1 MKTIGVLTS
10 GGDCPGM
17 NACIRAIVRCAA
29 SRGMRVYGINR
40 GYQGMLEGD
49 IELLDVMSVSGMSA
63 KGGTFIQTARC
74 VDFKT
79 KEGRARAAEQLKKFG
94 IEGLVVCGG
103 DGSFSGAKLLCEE
116 HGVPCIGIPGTI
128 DNDLAYTDFTMGFD
142 TSVNTAINAIHNVI
156 DTMASH
162 NRVCVVEVMGRG
174 CGDIALYTAISVGA
188 DGVIIP
194 EQTANLEEIADRIR
208 KTRTLGKRYNIV
220 VLAEGCGHAAEYVVK
235 LEKLLPEY
243 SIRGTDLGHV
253 IRGGAPTMYDRIF
266 AGKAAMHAVELLE
279 KGIGNRVIGIK
290 DNQIF
295 DMDIFEALNMPKTG
309 NDDMYA
315 QYNALVLN

>member
-17 NACIRAIVRCAA
+17 NACVRAIVRSAA
-29 SRGMRVYGINR
+29 SHGMRVYGINR

-49 IELLDVMSVSGMSA
+49 IELLDPISVSGISG

-79 KEGRARAAEQLKKFG
+79 KEGRARAAEQLKKYE

-116 HGVPCIGIPGTI
+116 HNVPCIGIPGTI
-128 DNDLAYTDFTMGFD
+128 DNDLAYTDFTLGFD
-142 TSVNTAINAIHNVI
+142 TAVNTAINAMQNII

-174 CGDIALYTAISVGA
+174 CGDIALYSAISVGA

-194 EQTANLEEIADRIR
+194 EQPTNFEEIAARIR
-208 KTRTLGKRYNIV
+208 KTRTLGKRFNII
-220 VLAEGCGHAAEYVVK
+220 VLAEGCGHAAEYATK
-235 LEKLLPEY
+235 FESYLPEY

-253 IRGGAPTMYDRIF
+253 IRGGGPSMYDRIF
-266 AGKAAMHAVELLE
+266 AGKAAIHAVELLE

-290 DNQIF
+290 DNKIF
-295 DMDIFEALNMPKTG
+295 DMDIFEALTMPKTG
-309 NDDMYA
+309 NDELYA
-315 QYNALVLN
+315 QYNQLVLN